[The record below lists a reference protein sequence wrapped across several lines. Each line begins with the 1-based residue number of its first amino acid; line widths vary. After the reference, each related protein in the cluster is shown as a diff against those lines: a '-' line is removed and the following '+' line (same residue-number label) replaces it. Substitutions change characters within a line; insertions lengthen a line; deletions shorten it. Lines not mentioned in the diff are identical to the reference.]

1 VISMLSR
8 GELLA
13 MSLRKGVPWYQLPD
27 RRTVRDI
34 IIGKLTPPQREH
46 GPPRTDPAYCALE
59 ALTNISPYAIV
70 GLDRSGMVDLWSPAA
85 ASLFGWKQ
93 EEVFGKPLPQAL
105 GLNAPEA
112 DSGPAAKMLGTRS
125 GGRIEMEIRRAF
137 RSDGGTLMMA
147 SDLTEATR
155 TEREADLRLKA
166 ESRFRELLEAAP
178 DAIIE
183 VNSEG
188 QIVLVNA
195 AAEEIFGY
203 SRDQLVGQQVEML
216 IPASGR
222 GRHHGHRAG
231 YWANPVTRPMGF
243 GMTLLAQRRDG
254 SEFPVEISLS
264 PVKTDDGFRVTAII
278 RDVSAKKKAEEDIR
292 LANQQLEAQNSEL
305 DRANRLKS
313 EFLASMSHELRT
325 PLHTIIGFTELLN
338 EELEGPLN
346 DKQKRFLKHVY
357 EDSQHLLEL
366 INDILDLSKIEAGQ
380 LKLHLETFDAR
391 TVISDAVNAI
401 RPAAESRGVQ
411 TETRLKGPA
420 VINADKTRFRE
431 ILNNLLSN
439 AVKFTP
445 DAGNVSIERVPAAE
459 GLVAFCVVD
468 TGIGIA
474 PEDHDAIF
482 DKFRQVGSTTRGVRE
497 GTGLG
502 LAIVRS
508 FVEMHGGTITVDSTP
523 GEGSRFTFTMPA
535 ADAVPPLVLVIEDDA
550 GAQELLA
557 SYLEP
562 RGIRTRAAA
571 TAEEGIRLA
580 RDLKPDAITLDL
592 LLPGKSG
599 WRVLRELR
607 SLPETKHTPVFVVS
621 VLDETPG
628 MATYENTEYLQK
640 PLRKEA
646 LLQALHK
653 HAPDRF
659 PMN

>member
-1 VISMLSR
+1 VKI
-8 GELLA
+8 GYGVAITLLWHQF
-13 MSLRKGVPWYQLPD
+13 VPSGPG
-27 RRTVRDI
+27 VRD
-34 IIGKLTPPQREH
+34 IIGKLTHRLPD
-46 GPPRTDPAYCALE
+46 TDPHCALE
-59 ALTNISPYAIV
+59 SLAKISPHAII
-70 GLDRSGMVDLWSPAA
+70 GLDPGGMVDLWSEAA
-85 ASLFGWKQ
+85 VSLFGWN
-93 EEVFGKPLPQAL
+93 EEDVLGKPLPSAL
-105 GLNAPEA
+105 SLNARDGLGSPV
-112 DSGPAAKMLGTRS
+112 SRMLGTGS
-125 GGRIEMEIRRAF
+125 GGRIEVEIRRTS
-137 RSDGGTLMMA
+137 RSDGGALVMA
-147 SDLTEATR
+147 SDLTAATR

-203 SRDQLVGQQVEML
+203 GRDQLLRQQVEML
-216 IPASGR
+216 IPESGR
-222 GRHHGHRAG
+222 SRHYGHRAG
-231 YWANPVTRPMGF
+231 YWANPITRPMGF
-243 GMTLLAQRRDG
+243 GMTLLARRRDG

-292 LANQQLEAQNSEL
+292 LANQQLELQNREL

-325 PLHTIIGFTELLN
+325 PLHTIIGFTELLS

-346 DKQKRFLKHVY
+346 EKQKRFVTHVY
-357 EDSQHLLEL
+357 HDSQHLLEL

-380 LKLHLETFDAR
+380 MKLHSEVFDAR
-391 TVISDAVNAI
+391 SAVAEAVNAI
-401 RPAAESRGVQ
+401 RPVAESRGV
-411 TETRLKGPA
+411 TAETRIKGEA

-445 DAGNVSIERVPAAE
+445 EGGRVWIETIPAAE
-459 GLVAFCVVD
+459 GLVAFSVRD

-474 PEDHDAIF
+474 PEDQDAIF
-482 DKFRQVGSTTRGVRE
+482 DKFRQVGATTRGVRE

-508 FVEMHGGTITVDSTP
+508 FVEMHGGTIAVDSSP
-523 GEGSRFTFTMPA
+523 GEGSQFTFTMPA
-535 ADAVPPLVLVIEDDA
+535 GDSVPPLVLVIEDDA

-562 RGIRTRAAA
+562 RGIRTRLAA

-607 SLPETKHTPVFVVS
+607 ALPETARIPVLVVS

-628 MATYENTEYLQK
+628 MPAYENTEYLQK
-640 PLRKEA
+640 PLKKDA
-646 LLQALHK
+646 LLQALQK

-659 PMN
+659 PMI